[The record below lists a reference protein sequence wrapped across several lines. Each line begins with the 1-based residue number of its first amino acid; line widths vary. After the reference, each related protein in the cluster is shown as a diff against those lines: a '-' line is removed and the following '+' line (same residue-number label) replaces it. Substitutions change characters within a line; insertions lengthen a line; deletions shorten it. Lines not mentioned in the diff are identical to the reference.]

1 MFRDL
6 VLKTRTYRRF
16 YERSPVSMET
26 LKDLTGT
33 ARLTASAGNLQPLCY
48 ILSSNPE
55 TNEVVFRHLRWAAYL
70 KDWDGPREGE
80 RPAAYIIMLGDTSR
94 GKDFAWDQ
102 GIAAQTIML
111 AAAEIG
117 LGGCMM
123 GSVDK
128 QGLRRDLDI
137 PDRYEILLILAIGR
151 PKEMVVLEQ
160 LEETKDIRYYRDSQG
175 HLHVPKRRLGDV
187 ILKKFR

>member
-1 MFRDL
+1 MLRDL

-33 ARLTASAGNLQPLCY
+33 ARLTASAGNLQPLRY

-55 TNEVVFRHLRWAAYL
+55 TNEVIFRHLKWAAYI
-70 KDWDGPREGE
+70 KDWVGPKPGE
-80 RPAAYIIMLGDTSR
+80 RPAAYIVMLGDTSR
-94 GKDFAWDQ
+94 ARNFAWDQ

-111 AAAEIG
+111 GATELG
-117 LGGCMM
+117 LGGCMI
-123 GSVDK
+123 GSFDR

-137 PDRYEILLILAIGR
+137 EEQYELLLILAIGK
-151 PKEMVVLEQ
+151 PKEKVVLEQ
-160 LEETKDIRYYRDSQG
+160 LEEDTDIKYYRDEHG
-175 HLHVPKRRLGDV
+175 HHHVPKRRLGDV